1 MLNVIWA
8 IVDHPWYLTVGLS
21 LVFKL
26 RLDRIYSIGDKAI
39 FIFRHFGLIKITC
52 SRPFFGGGEA
62 RGSWEQM
69 SKQCPSLETPQ
80 LTWSAF
86 ITIKEINNA
95 MKEFR
100 KRLQVCESAKI

>member
-1 MLNVIWA
+1 
-8 IVDHPWYLTVGLS
+8 
-21 LVFKL
+21 
-26 RLDRIYSIGDKAI
+26 
-39 FIFRHFGLIKITC
+39 
-52 SRPFFGGGEA
+52 
-62 RGSWEQM
+62 M